1 MQGKTCDSL
10 KPYSIMVLHNYDK
23 EMTGKQSRGREGV
36 CMTHEERAN
45 ELLKQDYHCSQAL
58 FGAFAGDLGM
68 DLKTALKLSTCFGVG
83 MRQGDVCGC
92 VTAALMILGM
102 AFGFDDPQD
111 RELEVFGNKKTE
123 EFIQLFKEAMGGSY
137 LCKDILHTD
146 VSKPEGMARMR
157 QEGLKFKICP
167 NALAASI
174 DILEKMLE
182 EYKDSMQD
190 MDMVMLPEND
200 IMKSTLRR
208 VNKLTRFRRNV
219 LNLLS
224 HFEGGIAFL
233 QFDIRRFKV
242 INDIYGEMI
251 GDEILDFVT
260 EGLKRLCSERQY
272 FVNLR
277 SDVFMVVT
285 QYEEEAELTAFVNR
299 IRETLGDFKHI
310 KLQYTFGIYIVDD
323 RQMELRQMEDR
334 AAMARKAAKE
344 KIMTD
349 TAFYQEQFKEMLY
362 TRRFIEE
369 NMKSAI
375 TQRQFQM
382 YLQPKYSIMHHT
394 IVGVEALVRWI
405 HPERG
410 MIYPNEFIPVL
421 EENGFIRNV
430 DYYIWEEACRFIKRC
445 EQEGM
450 EGCPISVNVSRHH
463 LVEDEFIGILDD
475 LIERNEIQKNHL
487 ELEITETVNNQ
498 QVSEMS
504 NRLKEEGFTLLM
516 DDFGSGYSSLSIL
529 LETPFDVI
537 KIDKKFMENMLV
549 SQKGKLILE
558 QVVAMAAKLNLGLL
572 AEGVETR
579 EQVELLKEIG
589 CDMVQGFYYAKPMPA
604 EEFYELLKKDR
615 GLDS

>member
-1 MQGKTCDSL
+1 
-10 KPYSIMVLHNYDK
+10 
-23 EMTGKQSRGREGV
+23 
-36 CMTHEERAN
+36 MTHEERAN

-58 FGAFAGDLGM
+58 FGAFAGDLGL
-68 DLKTALKLSTCFGVG
+68 DIKTALKLSTCFGVG

-92 VTAALMILGM
+92 VTASLMILGV

-123 EFIQLFKEAMGGSY
+123 EFVRLFKEAMGGSY
-137 LCKDILHTD
+137 RCKDILHTD

-167 NALAASI
+167 HALAASI
-174 DILEKMLE
+174 EILEKMLE
-182 EYKDSMQD
+182 EYQDNMQD
-190 MDMVMLPEND
+190 MDMVVLPEND
-200 IMKSTLRR
+200 EMRSALSR

-219 LNLLS
+219 LDLLS
-224 HFEGGIAFL
+224 HYEGRIAFL

-260 EGLKRLCSERQY
+260 EGLKKLCGERQY

-277 SDVFMVVT
+277 SDVFMIVT
-285 QYEEEAELTAFVNR
+285 RYGEEAELTAFVNR
-299 IRETLGDFKHI
+299 IRETLGDFKHV

-323 RQMELRQMEDR
+323 RNMELRQMEDR

-369 NMKSAI
+369 NMKAAI
-375 TQRQFQM
+375 AQRQFRM
-382 YLQPKYSIMHHT
+382 YLQPKYSISHNT
-394 IVGVEALVRWI
+394 IVGAEALVRWI
-405 HPERG
+405 HPDKG
-410 MIYPNEFIPVL
+410 MIYPNEFIPIL

-430 DYYIWEEACRFIKRC
+430 DYYIWEEACHFIKRC
-445 EQEGM
+445 EQEGIQ
-450 EGCPISVNVSRHH
+450 ECPISVNVSRHH
-463 LVEDEFIGILDD
+463 LLGNEFMEVLEN
-475 LIERNEIQKNHL
+475 LIEKSGIDKRYL

-504 NRLKEEGFTLLM
+504 NRLKEGGFMLLM

-549 SQKGKLILE
+549 SKKGKLILE
-558 QVVAMAAKLNLGLL
+558 QVVAMAGKLDLGLL

-579 EQVELLKEIG
+579 EQVELLREIG

-604 EEFYELLKKDR
+604 EDFYELLKKDR
-615 GLDS
+615 CENR

>member
-1 MQGKTCDSL
+1 
-10 KPYSIMVLHNYDK
+10 
-23 EMTGKQSRGREGV
+23 
-36 CMTHEERAN
+36 MTHEERAN

-58 FGAFAGDLGM
+58 FGAFAADLGL
-68 DLKTALKLSTCFGVG
+68 DIKTALKLSTCFGVG

-92 VTAALMILGM
+92 VTASLMVLGV

-123 EFIQLFKEAMGGSY
+123 EFITLFKEAMGGSY
-137 LCKDILHTD
+137 LCKDILHMD

-167 NALAASI
+167 HALAASI
-174 DILEKMLE
+174 EILERMLE

-190 MDMVMLPEND
+190 MDMVMLPESEV
-200 IMKSTLRR
+200 MKSALRK

-224 HFEGGIAFL
+224 HFDGGIAFL

-260 EGLKRLCSERQY
+260 EGLKRLCGEQQY

-285 QYEEEAELTAFVNR
+285 QYEEETELTAFVNR
-299 IRETLGDFKHI
+299 IREMLGDFKHI
-310 KLQYTFGIYIVDD
+310 KLQYTFGIYMVDD
-323 RQMELRQMEDR
+323 RQMEDR

-344 KIMTD
+344 NIMTD

-369 NMKSAI
+369 NMKPAI
-375 TQRQFQM
+375 TNRQFQM
-382 YLQPKYSIMHHT
+382 YLQPKYSIAQHT
-394 IVGVEALVRWI
+394 IVGAEALVRWI
-405 HPERG
+405 HPVKG

-430 DYYIWEEACRFIKRC
+430 DYYIWEEACYFIRQC
-445 EQEGM
+445 EQEGI

-463 LVEDEFIGILDD
+463 LVEDEFIDVLDE
-475 LIERNEIQKNHL
+475 LIGKTAVQKSHL

-504 NRLKEEGFTLLM
+504 NRLKNEGFTLLM

-549 SQKGKLILE
+549 SRKGKLILE
-558 QVVAMAAKLNLGLL
+558 QVVAMAAKLDLGLL

-579 EQVELLKEIG
+579 EQVDLLKEIG

-604 EEFYELLKKDR
+604 AEFYELLKKDR
-615 GLDS
+615 GRD